1 MGTALFAIGRK
12 TEILTTTTKGAN
24 DSRFNA
30 SILFWRI
37 QNNDGGKALNEME
50 EIHPHLFLVD
60 KKHSPV
66 SAK

>member
-1 MGTALFAIGRK
+1 MGTAFFAIGRK

-24 DSRFNA
+24 DPRFNA

-37 QNNDGGKALNEME
+37 PNNDGEKALNEME
-50 EIHPHLFLVD
+50 EIHLYLFLVN

>member
-24 DSRFNA
+24 DSTFNA
-30 SILFWRI
+30 SMLFWRI
-37 QNNDGGKALNEME
+37 QNIDGEKALNEME
-50 EIHPHLFLVD
+50 EIRPHFFLVH